1 MSKTV
6 PQDTAGIR
14 SEQAGDLRRYLS
26 VRWPRCPVFDSLRLR
41 PYKTIPNR
49 VGSVTRY
56 ARCIA
61 CHWTILTGKS
71 AAMLSDG
78 ACGEKGGILTSSTRP
93 LHCGEH

>member
-56 ARCIA
+56 ASLQSVSLDHFDWKVSRNV
-61 CHWTILTGKS
+61 
-71 AAMLSDG
+71 
-78 ACGEKGGILTSSTRP
+78 E
-93 LHCGEH
+93 